1 MKAICDS
8 FYTIANLSRETDLR
22 IKQSTPLI
30 QLKEKQN
37 NSNSENRKKIFP
49 VFAEVELQAKSE
61 ILQNSKE

>member
-8 FYTIANLSRETDLR
+8 FYTIANLSHETDLR